1 SYDPVEGQNPKY
13 GASIHYWLK
22 TEAKDSVTVDIL
34 DAAGARIATM
44 KRQAKAGLNRAFWD
58 LRYDRTKEAKLRVS
72 PIFAPWFAVSS
83 EGTAAPGVQRFASL
97 VPPGTYTVR
106 LSAAGQ
112 TLSQPVEVLKD
123 PSSGGSLEDIHAQAA
138 LARTLSIGIDSTVD
152 MINTVEGVRGQIA
165 SLKAALAGDDK
176 TADLRAA
183 ADSLEKKY
191 VALEED
197 LFQIRITGRGQD
209 DVRWPYKLAE
219 QLIYLGQQVASG
231 DFAPNDQQREVTV
244 VLQQKMRAS
253 RAVLDKLTNDDLSA
267 FRKRLRDRNV
277 TVLIM

>member
-1 SYDPVEGQNPKY
+1 
-13 GASIHYWLK
+13 
-22 TEAKDSVTVDIL
+22 
-34 DAAGARIATM
+34 
-44 KRQAKAGLNRAFWD
+44 
-58 LRYDRTKEAKLRVS
+58 
-72 PIFAPWFAVSS
+72 
-83 EGTAAPGVQRFASL
+83 
-97 VPPGTYTVR
+97 
-106 LSAAGQ
+106 
-112 TLSQPVEVLKD
+112 
-123 PSSGGSLEDIHAQAA
+123 
-138 LARTLSIGIDSTVD
+138 

-165 SLKAALAGDDK
+165 SLKATLAGDDK

-191 VALEED
+191 IAMEEE

-231 DFAPNDQQREVTV
+231 DWAPNDQQREVTA
-244 VLQQKMRAS
+244 VLQQKMRVS
-253 RAVLDKLTNDDLSA
+253 RSVLDKLTNDDLSA